1 MLKQFN
7 ILKQF
12 GNGGK
17 SQDATDLLSE
27 DLVLVEQ
34 RVEPAKKAAQII
46 YKKLVGCLQSQQGLE
61 PERRMKKLPLMMLSV
76 SMAESFKDFDGDSS
90 IRKVLEMCCFMQNF
104 LARTLADFEMKLEKV
119 VLVPLN
125 KLSEEDLP
133 EILKNKKQFAK
144 LTTDW
149 NNARVRSQASTGP
162 QAKQD
167 GLREDVEEAWKR
179 LESIKDQYSADLY
192 HFATKEDEYASYF
205 IRLLEL
211 QAEYHKVSY
220 EFLEKNIIELK
231 ESHTHTEPQMSSSE
245 KKVFGEPLLSHLDSC
260 GRKIAVPIEE
270 CVSMLLRTGLREE
283 GLFRLAAAASVVK
296 KLKSC
301 LDSGTVDQNEFS
313 YDPHAVAGALK
324 CYLRELPE
332 PLMTF
337 ELYTDWFK
345 AAAEKETDEKLKQLR
360 TVLQKLPT
368 ENYNNLRYLVQFL
381 SHLSEQQAV
390 NRMTPSNI
398 AIVLGPNLLWPRCE
412 GETSLLD
419 MASASSVQV
428 VTVIEPL
435 IQYSKILF
443 PEEADFEVPEL
454 PERPLS
460 DSILLSPPFS
470 SGRPSLSKTD
480 SSASSEDLGVTTV
493 VKSQVNR
500 DAVVWDNIDSNPI
513 AQPPTQNHMPSALPL
528 YTPVQAHSQS
538 QAKTQSSSQSEP
550 IQELPSQSQEPMLKI
565 TAPYKPRRSFI
576 QHKAPKFA
584 KGPPL
589 SQTCSFPAAQMRTS
603 SVPLPR
609 GSEIKPPPSPKPETT
624 QAPLPTLPEGEPQ
637 KKPQGRRPKVP
648 PPQPPQALN
657 KQLSSPA
664 QIAVWSSPMRVVGVC
679 IPESSTPIMTCQHIS
694 SPLETLRL
702 HTMILNG
709 EGTHLIPQHGFFG

>member
-17 SQDATDLLSE
+17 SQDATDLLSD

-34 RVEPAKKAAQII
+34 RVEPARKAAQII
-46 YKKLVGCLQSQQGLE
+46 HKKLVGCLQSQQGLDTD
-61 PERRMKKLPLMMLSV
+61 RRTKKLPLMMLSV
-76 SMAESFKDFDGDSS
+76 SMAESFKDFDGESS

-167 GLREDVEEAWKR
+167 GLREDVEEAWRR

-220 EFLEKNIIELK
+220 EFLERNISELK
-231 ESHTHTEPQMSSSE
+231 ESHSHTEPQVTFSE
-245 KKVFGEPLLSHLDSC
+245 KRVFGEPLLSHLQSC
-260 GRKIAVPIEE
+260 DRKIAVPIED
-270 CVSMLLRTGLREE
+270 CVSMLLRTGLKEE

-296 KLKSC
+296 KLKNC
-301 LDSGTVDQNEFS
+301 LNSGTVDQNEFRS
-313 YDPHAVAGALK
+313 DPHAVAGALK

-337 ELYTDWFK
+337 ELYNDWFR
-345 AAAEKETDEKLKQLR
+345 AAAEKETDEKLNQLQ
-360 TVLQKLPT
+360 VALQKLPT

-381 SHLSEQQAV
+381 SHLSEYQAV
-390 NRMTPSNI
+390 NKMTPSNI

-428 VTVIEPL
+428 VTIIEPL
-435 IQYSKILF
+435 IQYSKSLF
-443 PEEADFEVPEL
+443 LEEADFQIPEPISSSDL
-454 PERPLS
+454 QDMIPATSQRNLS
-460 DSILLSPPFS
+460 DSIFPPSHSPS
-470 SGRPSLSKTD
+470 NRHSLSKTD
-480 SSASSEDLGVTTV
+480 SSASSDDFGLTQA
-493 VKSQVNR
+493 VKPSQVNR
-500 DAVVWDNIDSNPI
+500 DAVLWENNDSHPV
-513 AQPPTQNHMPSALPL
+513 AQTPAQNHISTLL
-528 YTPVQAHSQS
+528 HRYTPAHAPPNSQS
-538 QAKTQSSSQSEP
+538 HVRTQSSNQSECN
-550 IQELPSQSQEPMLKI
+550 QEPPAQSQEPVSKI
-565 TAPYKPRRSFI
+565 TTPYKPRRSFI
-576 QHKAPKFA
+576 QQKPPK
-584 KGPPL
+584 GLPV
-589 SQTCSFPAAQMRTS
+589 SQMGAFPSNQQRAFPI
-603 SVPLPR
+603 PLPR
-609 GSEIKPPPSPKPETT
+609 VSEIQPMSSIKPETT
-624 QAPLPTLPEGEPQ
+624 QTPLPTLPEAGPQ

-657 KQLSSPA
+657 KQLSFPD
-664 QIAVWSSPMRVVGVC
+664 Q
-679 IPESSTPIMTCQHIS
+679 
-694 SPLETLRL
+694 
-702 HTMILNG
+702 
-709 EGTHLIPQHGFFG
+709 

>member
-17 SQDATDLLSE
+17 SQDATDLLSD

-46 YKKLVGCLQSQQGLE
+46 YKKLVGCLQSQQGLD

-104 LARTLADFEMKLEKV
+104 LARTLSDFEMKLEKE

-149 NNARVRSQASTGP
+149 NNARVRSQGSTGP

-220 EFLEKNIIELK
+220 EFLERNITELK
-231 ESHTHTEPQMSSSE
+231 DSHTETQFSLSE
-245 KKVFGEPLLSHLDSC
+245 KKVFGEPLLSHLESC

-332 PLMTF
+332 PLMTS
-337 ELYTDWFK
+337 ELYNDWFK

-390 NRMTPSNI
+390 NKMTPSNI

-412 GETSLLD
+412 EETSLLN

-435 IQYSKILF
+435 IQYSKSLF
-443 PEEADFEVPEL
+443 PEEADFEVPKL

-470 SGRPSLSKTD
+470 SGRLSLSKTD
-480 SSASSEDLGVTTV
+480 SSASSEDLGVTVV

-513 AQPPTQNHMPSALPL
+513 AQPPTQNHMPSALPH
-528 YTPVQAHSQS
+528 YTPVQDHSQS
-538 QAKTQSSSQSEP
+538 QAIMQSSSQSEP
-550 IQELPSQSQEPMLKI
+550 TQELPSQSKEPKLKF

-576 QHKAPKFA
+576 QHKAPNLA

-589 SQTCSFPAAQMRTS
+589 NQAGLFPAAQRRAF

-609 GSEIKPPPSPKPETT
+609 GSEIKPTPSPETT
-624 QAPLPTLPEGEPQ
+624 QAPLPTLPEGGPQ
-637 KKPQGRRPKVP
+637 KKPQGKRPKVP

-664 QIAVWSSPMRVVGVC
+664 Q
-679 IPESSTPIMTCQHIS
+679 
-694 SPLETLRL
+694 
-702 HTMILNG
+702 
-709 EGTHLIPQHGFFG
+709 

>member
-1 MLKQFN
+1 MLKPFH

-27 DLVLVEQ
+27 DLVLVEP
-34 RVEPAKKAAQII
+34 RVEPARRAAQII
-46 YKKLVGCLQSQQGLE
+46 HKKLVGCLQSQQGLDSE
-61 PERRMKKLPLMMLSV
+61 KRMKRLPLMMLSV
-76 SMAESFKDFDGDSS
+76 SMAESFKDFDGESS

-104 LARTLADFEMKLEKV
+104 LAQTLADFEMKLEKE

-149 NNARVRSQASTGP
+149 NNARSRSQTSTGP

-167 GLREDVEEAWKR
+167 GLRDDLEEAWRR

-205 IRLLEL
+205 IRLLDL
-211 QAEYHKVSY
+211 QAEYHRVSY
-220 EFLEKNIIELK
+220 EFLEKNITELK
-231 ESHTHTEPQMSSSE
+231 ESHSSTVTTSE
-245 KKVFGEPLLSHLDSC
+245 KKVFGEPLLSHLQSC

-270 CVSMLLRTGLREE
+270 CVSMLLHTGLREE
-283 GLFRLAAAASVVK
+283 GLFRLTAAASVVK

-313 YDPHAVAGALK
+313 TDPHAVAGVLK

-337 ELYTDWFK
+337 ELYNDWFK
-345 AAAEKETDEKLKQLR
+345 AAGEKDTDEKLKQLQMA
-360 TVLQKLPT
+360 LQKLPT

-390 NRMTPSNI
+390 NKMTPSNI

-428 VTVIEPL
+428 VTIIEPL
-435 IQYSKILF
+435 IQYSKSLF
-443 PEEADFEVPEL
+443 PEEADFEMQEP
-454 PERPLS
+454 PARPDLKNLIATISQRSLS
-460 DSILLSPPFS
+460 DSVFPSSLS
-470 SGRPSLSKTD
+470 GQTSLSKTD
-480 SSASSEDLGVTTV
+480 SSASSEDFGATLHVKTTIMWE
-493 VKSQVNR
+493 N
-500 DAVVWDNIDSNPI
+500 NDSDPV
-513 AQPPTQNHMPSALPL
+513 AQLPTQNYIPTPLPR
-528 YTPVQAHSQS
+528 YTPVNSQS
-538 QAKTQSSSQSEP
+538 QSQNQAMTRCSSQPEP
-550 IQELPSQSQEPMLKI
+550 TQELPSQSQEPTLKI
-565 TAPYKPRRSFI
+565 TAPYKSSRSFI
-576 QHKAPKFA
+576 PHKAPKLG
-584 KGPPL
+584 KGPSVRQAGSL
-589 SQTCSFPAAQMRTS
+589 SVTQPRALP
-603 SVPLPR
+603 VPLPR
-609 GSEIKPPPSPKPETT
+609 VSEAQPPASPKPETT
-624 QAPLPTLPEGEPQ
+624 CVQLPALPEGGPP
-637 KKPQGRRPKVP
+637 KKTQGRRPTVP

-657 KQLSSPA
+657 KQLSFPA
-664 QIAVWSSPMRVVGVC
+664 Q
-679 IPESSTPIMTCQHIS
+679 
-694 SPLETLRL
+694 
-702 HTMILNG
+702 
-709 EGTHLIPQHGFFG
+709 

>member
-46 YKKLVGCLQSQQGLE
+46 HKKLVGCLQSQLGLDS
-61 PERRMKKLPLMMLSV
+61 ERRMKKLPLMMLSV
-76 SMAESFKDFDGDSS
+76 SMAESFKDFDGESS

-104 LARTLADFEMKLEKV
+104 LARTLADFEMKLEKE

-149 NNARVRSQASTGP
+149 NNARVRSQSSTGP

-211 QAEYHKVSY
+211 QAEYHKDSH
-220 EFLEKNIIELK
+220 EFLERNIIELK
-231 ESHTHTEPQMSSSE
+231 ESHSNTETQVSSSE
-245 KKVFGEPLLSHLDSC
+245 NKVFGEPLLSHLQTC
-260 GRKIAVPIEE
+260 GKKIAVPIEE

-283 GLFRLAAAASVVK
+283 GLFRLAAAASVMR

-313 YDPHAVAGALK
+313 SDPHAVAGALK

-332 PLMTF
+332 PLLTF
-337 ELYTDWFK
+337 ELYNDWFT
-345 AAAEKETDEKLKQLR
+345 AAGEKETDEKLKQLR
-360 TVLQKLPT
+360 TVLQKLPP

-381 SHLSEQQAV
+381 SHLSEQRAV
-390 NRMTPSNI
+390 NKMTPSNI
-398 AIVLGPNLLWPRCE
+398 AIVLGPNLLWPLRE

-428 VTVIEPL
+428 VTIIEPL
-435 IQYSKILF
+435 IQYSQNLF
-443 PEEADFEVPEL
+443 PEETDFEIPEL
-454 PERPLS
+454 PESPMSQRSLS
-460 DSILLSPPFS
+460 DSVFPSLPLS
-470 SGRPSLSKTD
+470 SGRPSLSD
-480 SSASSEDLGVTTV
+480 SSVSSEDFGATV
-493 VKSQVNR
+493 VKSGQVIR
-500 DAVVWDNIDSNPI
+500 DAVVWDNNDSDSI
-513 AQPPTQNHMPSALPL
+513 AQPPTQYQMPSALPR
-528 YTPVQAHSQS
+528 YTPVHSQS
-538 QAKTQSSSQSEP
+538 QSQTKTKCFNQSEP
-550 IQELPSQSQEPMLKI
+550 TPELPSQSQEPTLKI
-565 TAPYKPRRSFI
+565 AGPYKPRRSFI
-576 QHKAPKFA
+576 LHKTPNLP
-584 KGPPL
+584 KGPPV
-589 SQTCSFPAAQMRTS
+589 SQTGPLSTVQTRMFP
-603 SVPLPR
+603 VPLPR
-609 GSEIKPPPSPKPETT
+609 GSEVKPPPSPKLETA
-624 QAPLPTLPEGEPQ
+624 QAPLPTLPEAGPQ

-657 KQLSSPA
+657 KQLSFPA
-664 QIAVWSSPMRVVGVC
+664 Q
-679 IPESSTPIMTCQHIS
+679 
-694 SPLETLRL
+694 
-702 HTMILNG
+702 
-709 EGTHLIPQHGFFG
+709 

>member
-17 SQDATDLLSE
+17 SQDATDLLSD

-46 YKKLVGCLQSQQGLE
+46 YKKLVGCLQSQQGLD

-104 LARTLADFEMKLEKV
+104 LARTLSDFEMKLEKE

-149 NNARVRSQASTGP
+149 NNARVRSQGSTGP

-167 GLREDVEEAWKR
+167 GLREDLEEAWKR

-220 EFLEKNIIELK
+220 EFLERNITELK
-231 ESHTHTEPQMSSSE
+231 DSHTETQFSLSE
-245 KKVFGEPLLSHLDSC
+245 KKVFGEPLLSHLESC

-332 PLMTF
+332 PLMTS
-337 ELYTDWFK
+337 ELYNDWFK
-345 AAAEKETDEKLKQLR
+345 AAAEKEMDEKLKQLR
-360 TVLQKLPT
+360 IVLQKLPT

-390 NRMTPSNI
+390 NKMTPSNI

-412 GETSLLD
+412 EETSLLN

-435 IQYSKILF
+435 IQYSKSLF
-443 PEEADFEVPEL
+443 PEDVDFEVPKL

-480 SSASSEDLGVTTV
+480 SSASSEDLGVTVV

-513 AQPPTQNHMPSALPL
+513 AQPPTQNHMPSALPH
-528 YTPVQAHSQS
+528 YTPVQDHSQS
-538 QAKTQSSSQSEP
+538 QAKIQSSSQSEP
-550 IQELPSQSQEPMLKI
+550 TQELPIQSKEPTLKF

-576 QHKAPKFA
+576 QHKAPNLA

-589 SQTCSFPAAQMRTS
+589 NQAGVFPAAQRRAF

-609 GSEIKPPPSPKPETT
+609 GSEIKPPPSPETT
-624 QAPLPTLPEGEPQ
+624 QATLPTLPEGGPQ
-637 KKPQGRRPKVP
+637 KKPQGKRPKVP

-664 QIAVWSSPMRVVGVC
+664 Q
-679 IPESSTPIMTCQHIS
+679 
-694 SPLETLRL
+694 
-702 HTMILNG
+702 
-709 EGTHLIPQHGFFG
+709 

>member
-1 MLKQFN
+1 MLKPFH

-34 RVEPAKKAAQII
+34 RVEPARRAAQII
-46 YKKLVGCLQSQQGLE
+46 HKKLVGCLQSQLGLDS
-61 PERRMKKLPLMMLSV
+61 ERRIKKLPLMMLSV
-76 SMAESFKDFDGDSS
+76 SMAESFKDFDGESS

-104 LARTLADFEMKLEKV
+104 LARTLADFEMKLEKE

-149 NNARVRSQASTGP
+149 NNARIRSQTSTGP

-167 GLREDVEEAWKR
+167 GLREDLEEAWRR

-205 IRLLEL
+205 IRLLDL

-220 EFLEKNIIELK
+220 EFLEKNITELK
-231 ESHTHTEPQMSSSE
+231 ESHSNTVTTTE
-245 KKVFGEPLLSHLDSC
+245 KKVFGEPLLSHLQSC

-301 LDSGTVDQNEFS
+301 LDSGMVDQNEFS
-313 YDPHAVAGALK
+313 TDPHAVAGALK

-337 ELYTDWFK
+337 ELYNDWFK
-345 AAAEKETDEKLKQLR
+345 AAGEKDTDEKLKQLQMA
-360 TVLQKLPT
+360 LQKLPT

-390 NRMTPSNI
+390 NKMTPSNI

-428 VTVIEPL
+428 VTIIEPL
-435 IQYSKILF
+435 IQYSKSLF
-443 PEEADFEVPEL
+443 PEEADFEMREPPASPDLNDLIATISQRSLCDSVFAPS
-454 PERPLS
+454 LS
-460 DSILLSPPFS
+460 GQS
-470 SGRPSLSKTD
+470 SLSKTD
-480 SSASSEDLGVTTV
+480 SSASSEDFGATLL
-493 VKSQVNR
+493 VKNTQVNR
-500 DAVVWDNIDSNPI
+500 DAIVGDNNDSDPV
-513 AQPPTQNHMPSALPL
+513 AQPPTQNYIPTPLPR
-528 YTPVQAHSQS
+528 YTPVNAQSQS
-538 QAKTQSSSQSEP
+538 QNQAMTQCSSQLEP
-550 IQELPSQSQEPMLKI
+550 TQELPSQSQEPTLKI
-565 TAPYKPRRSFI
+565 TAPYKSRRSFI
-576 QHKAPKFA
+576 QHKAPKLG
-584 KGPPL
+584 KGPSVSQAGAL
-589 SQTCSFPAAQMRTS
+589 SVTQPRAFP
-603 SVPLPR
+603 VPLPR
-609 GSEIKPPPSPKPETT
+609 VSEAQPPPSTKPETT
-624 QAPLPTLPEGEPQ
+624 HALLPALPEGGPP
-637 KKPQGRRPKVP
+637 KKTQGRRPKVP

-664 QIAVWSSPMRVVGVC
+664 Q
-679 IPESSTPIMTCQHIS
+679 
-694 SPLETLRL
+694 
-702 HTMILNG
+702 
-709 EGTHLIPQHGFFG
+709 

>member
-27 DLVLVEQ
+27 DLVMVEQ

-46 YKKLVGCLQSQQGLE
+46 YKKLVGCLQSQQGLDSE
-61 PERRMKKLPLMMLSV
+61 KRMKKLPLMLLSV

-104 LARTLADFEMKLEKV
+104 LARTLADFEMKLEKE

-125 KLSEEDLP
+125 KLSEDDLP

-149 NNARVRSQASTGP
+149 NNARVRSQTSTGP

-167 GLREDVEEAWKR
+167 GLREDLEEAWKR

-205 IRLLEL
+205 IRLLDL
-211 QAEYHKVSY
+211 QAEYHKASY
-220 EFLEKNIIELK
+220 EFLEKNITELK
-231 ESHTHTEPQMSSSE
+231 ESHSNTEPQMSSSE
-245 KKVFGEPLLSHLDSC
+245 EKVFGEPLLSHLQSC

-270 CVSMLLRTGLREE
+270 CVGMLLRTGLREE

-301 LDSGTVDQNEFS
+301 LDSGTVDQKEFS

-324 CYLRELPE
+324 SYLRELPE

-337 ELYTDWFK
+337 ELYNEWFK

-360 TVLQKLPT
+360 TVLQKLPK
-368 ENYNNLRYLVQFL
+368 ENYDNLKYLVQFL
-381 SHLSEQQAV
+381 SYLSEQQAV
-390 NRMTPSNI
+390 NKMTPSNI
-398 AIVLGPNLLWPRCE
+398 AIVLGPNLLRPRSE
-412 GETSLLD
+412 DETALLD

-428 VTVIEPL
+428 VAVIEPL
-435 IQYSKILF
+435 IQYSKSLF
-443 PEEADFEVPEL
+443 PEEVEFEVPEL
-454 PERPLS
+454 PESPIPKISRRPLS
-460 DSILLSPPFS
+460 DSILPSPPFS
-470 SGRPSLSKTD
+470 SARSSLLKTD
-480 SSASSEDLGVTTV
+480 SSASSEDLGVTVV
-493 VKSQVNR
+493 VKPLVNR
-500 DAVVWDNIDSNPI
+500 DAVVWDNNDSYTT
-513 AQPPTQNHMPSALPL
+513 AQPPVLNHMPSALPR
-528 YTPVQAHSQS
+528 YTPVHAHSQS
-538 QAKTQSSSQSEP
+538 QAKTQCSSQSEP
-550 IQELPSQSQEPMLKI
+550 TQELPSQSQEPTLKI
-565 TAPYKPRRSFI
+565 AAPFKPRRSFI
-576 QHKAPKFA
+576 QHKAPNLA

-589 SQTCSFPAAQMRTS
+589 NQAGAFPAAQTKVFP
-603 SVPLPR
+603 VPLPR
-609 GSEIKPPPSPKPETT
+609 SSEIKPPPSPKPENT
-624 QAPLPTLPEGEPQ
+624 QASLATLPEGGPQ

-648 PPQPPQALN
+648 PPQPPQALI

-664 QIAVWSSPMRVVGVC
+664 Q
-679 IPESSTPIMTCQHIS
+679 
-694 SPLETLRL
+694 
-702 HTMILNG
+702 
-709 EGTHLIPQHGFFG
+709 

>member
-1 MLKQFN
+1 MLNPFH

-34 RVEPAKKAAQII
+34 RVEPARRAAQII
-46 YKKLVGCLQSQQGLE
+46 HKKLVGCLQSQQGLDS
-61 PERRMKKLPLMMLSV
+61 ERRMKKLPLMMLSV
-76 SMAESFKDFDGDSS
+76 SMAESFKDFDGESS

-104 LARTLADFEMKLEKV
+104 LARTLADFEMKLEKE

-149 NNARVRSQASTGP
+149 NNARTRSQTSTGP
-162 QAKQD
+162 QTKQD
-167 GLREDVEEAWKR
+167 GLREDLEEAWRR

-205 IRLLEL
+205 IRLLDV
-211 QAEYHKVSY
+211 QAEYHKASY
-220 EFLEKNIIELK
+220 EFLEKNITELK
-231 ESHTHTEPQMSSSE
+231 ESHSNTELQVTTSQN
-245 KKVFGEPLLSHLDSC
+245 KVFGEPLLSHLQRC

-301 LDSGTVDQNEFS
+301 LDSGAVDQNDFS
-313 YDPHAVAGALK
+313 SEPHAVAGVLK

-337 ELYTDWFK
+337 ELYNDWFK
-345 AAAEKETDEKLKQLR
+345 AAGEKETDEKLKQLR
-360 TVLQKLPT
+360 VALQKLPT
-368 ENYNNLRYLVQFL
+368 DNYNNLRYLVQFM

-390 NRMTPSNI
+390 NKMTPSNI

-428 VTVIEPL
+428 VTIIEPL
-435 IQYSKILF
+435 IQYSKSLF
-443 PEEADFEVPEL
+443 PEETDFEMPEPPASPDL
-454 PERPLS
+454 KDVISTVSQRSLS
-460 DSILLSPPFS
+460 DSVFPSSL

-480 SSASSEDLGVTTV
+480 SSGSSDDIGVTLA
-493 VKSQVNR
+493 VKTAQVNR
-500 DAVVWDNIDSNPI
+500 DVIVWDNNDSDPI
-513 AQPPTQNHMPSALPL
+513 ALPPTQNHIPTPLPR
-528 YTPVQAHSQS
+528 YTPVYAQSQS
-538 QAKTQSSSQSEP
+538 QNQAKTLCSSQPEH
-550 IQELPSQSQEPMLKI
+550 QECASQSQEPILKI
-565 TAPYKPRRSFI
+565 TGPYKPRRSFI
-576 QHKAPKFA
+576 QHMSPNLS
-584 KGPPL
+584 KGPPV
-589 SQTCSFPAAQMRTS
+589 SQAGAFP
-603 SVPLPR
+603 VPLPR
-609 GSEIKPPPSPKPETT
+609 VSETHLLPSPKPETT
-624 QAPLPTLPEGEPQ
+624 QGPLPPLPEGGPP
-637 KKPQGRRPKVP
+637 KKTQGRRPKIP

-657 KQLSSPA
+657 KQLSSA
-664 QIAVWSSPMRVVGVC
+664 Q
-679 IPESSTPIMTCQHIS
+679 
-694 SPLETLRL
+694 
-702 HTMILNG
+702 
-709 EGTHLIPQHGFFG
+709 

>member
-1 MLKQFN
+1 MNAPSGCFK
-7 ILKQF
+7 
-12 GNGGK
+12 
-17 SQDATDLLSE
+17 
-27 DLVLVEQ
+27 VEQ

-46 YKKLVGCLQSQQGLE
+46 YKKLVGCLQSQQGLDS
-61 PERRMKKLPLMMLSV
+61 ERRMKKLPLMMLSV

-133 EILKNKKQFAK
+133 EILKNKKQFTK

-149 NNARVRSQASTGP
+149 NNAHCVM
-162 QAKQD
+162 
-167 GLREDVEEAWKR
+167 
-179 LESIKDQYSADLY
+179 
-192 HFATKEDEYASYF
+192 
-205 IRLLEL
+205 
-211 QAEYHKVSY
+211 
-220 EFLEKNIIELK
+220 NIYTI
-231 ESHTHTEPQMSSSE
+231 
-245 KKVFGEPLLSHLDSC
+245 
-260 GRKIAVPIEE
+260 
-270 CVSMLLRTGLREE
+270 CVSLLDLRPAQAHRPSKTDYE
-283 GLFRLAAAASVVK
+283 RMLAAAASVVK

-337 ELYTDWFK
+337 ELYSDWFK

-390 NRMTPSNI
+390 NKMTPSNI

-435 IQYSKILF
+435 IQYSKSLF
-443 PEEADFEVPEL
+443 PEA
-454 PERPLS
+454 
-460 DSILLSPPFS
+460 
-470 SGRPSLSKTD
+470 
-480 SSASSEDLGVTTV
+480 
-493 VKSQVNR
+493 
-500 DAVVWDNIDSNPI
+500 
-513 AQPPTQNHMPSALPL
+513 AQAR
-528 YTPVQAHSQS
+528 V
-538 QAKTQSSSQSEP
+538 
-550 IQELPSQSQEPMLKI
+550 
-565 TAPYKPRRSFI
+565 
-576 QHKAPKFA
+576 
-584 KGPPL
+584 
-589 SQTCSFPAAQMRTS
+589 FPA
-603 SVPLPR
+603 PLPR

-624 QAPLPTLPEGEPQ
+624 QAPLPTLPEGGPQ

-648 PPQPPQALN
+648 PPQPPRALN

-664 QIAVWSSPMRVVGVC
+664 Q
-679 IPESSTPIMTCQHIS
+679 
-694 SPLETLRL
+694 
-702 HTMILNG
+702 
-709 EGTHLIPQHGFFG
+709 

>member
-46 YKKLVGCLQSQQGLE
+46 YKKLVGCLQSQQGLDS
-61 PERRMKKLPLMMLSV
+61 ERRMKKLPLMMLSV

-149 NNARVRSQASTGP
+149 NNARIRSQASTGP

-211 QAEYHKVSY
+211 QAEYHKASH
-220 EFLEKNIIELK
+220 EFLEKNITELK
-231 ESHTHTEPQMSSSE
+231 ESHSHTEPQLSSSE
-245 KKVFGEPLLSHLDSC
+245 KKVFGEPLLSHLES
-260 GRKIAVPIEE
+260 GERKIAVPIEE

-337 ELYTDWFK
+337 ELYNDWFK

-390 NRMTPSNI
+390 NKMTLSNI

-435 IQYSKILF
+435 IQYSKSLF

-454 PERPLS
+454 PESPIPKISQRPLS
-460 DSILLSPPFS
+460 DNILPSPPFS

-480 SSASSEDLGVTTV
+480 SSASSEDLGVTVV
-493 VKSQVNR
+493 VKYQVNR

-513 AQPPTQNHMPSALPL
+513 AQPPTQNHMPPALPR
-528 YTPVQAHSQS
+528 YTQAHSQS

-550 IQELPSQSQEPMLKI
+550 TRELPSQSQEPMLKI
-565 TAPYKPRRSFI
+565 TAPYKSRRSFI
-576 QHKAPKFA
+576 QQKAPNLA

-589 SQTCSFPAAQMRTS
+589 SQAGPFPAAQAR
-603 SVPLPR
+603 VFPAPLPR

-624 QAPLPTLPEGEPQ
+624 QVPLPTLPEGGPQ

-648 PPQPPQALN
+648 PPQPPRALN

-664 QIAVWSSPMRVVGVC
+664 Q
-679 IPESSTPIMTCQHIS
+679 
-694 SPLETLRL
+694 
-702 HTMILNG
+702 
-709 EGTHLIPQHGFFG
+709 

>member
-46 YKKLVGCLQSQQGLE
+46 YKKLVGCLQSQQGLDS
-61 PERRMKKLPLMMLSV
+61 ERRMKKLPLMMLSV

-149 NNARVRSQASTGP
+149 NNARIRSQASTGP

-211 QAEYHKVSY
+211 QAEYHKASH
-220 EFLEKNIIELK
+220 EFLEKNITELK
-231 ESHTHTEPQMSSSE
+231 ESHSYTEPQLSSSE
-245 KKVFGEPLLSHLDSC
+245 KKVFGEPLLSHLESC
-260 GRKIAVPIEE
+260 ERKIAVPIEE

-337 ELYTDWFK
+337 ELYNDWFK

-390 NRMTPSNI
+390 NKMTPSNI

-435 IQYSKILF
+435 IQYSKSLF
-443 PEEADFEVPEL
+443 TEEADFEVPEL
-454 PERPLS
+454 PESPIPKISQRPLS
-460 DSILLSPPFS
+460 DSILPSPPFS

-480 SSASSEDLGVTTV
+480 SSASSEDLGVTVV
-493 VKSQVNR
+493 VKYQVNR

-513 AQPPTQNHMPSALPL
+513 AQPPTQNHMPPALPR
-528 YTPVQAHSQS
+528 YTQAHSQS
-538 QAKTQSSSQSEP
+538 QAKTLSSSKSEP
-550 IQELPSQSQEPMLKI
+550 TQELPSQSQEPMLKT

-576 QHKAPKFA
+576 QQKAPNLA

-589 SQTCSFPAAQMRTS
+589 SQAGPFQAAQARVFPA
-603 SVPLPR
+603 PLPR
-609 GSEIKPPPSPKPETT
+609 GSEIKPTPSPKPETT
-624 QAPLPTLPEGEPQ
+624 QAPLPTLPEGGPQ

-664 QIAVWSSPMRVVGVC
+664 Q
-679 IPESSTPIMTCQHIS
+679 
-694 SPLETLRL
+694 
-702 HTMILNG
+702 
-709 EGTHLIPQHGFFG
+709 

>member
-1 MLKQFN
+1 
-7 ILKQF
+7 
-12 GNGGK
+12 
-17 SQDATDLLSE
+17 

-46 YKKLVGCLQSQQGLE
+46 YKKLVGCLQSQQGLDS
-61 PERRMKKLPLMMLSV
+61 ERRMKKLPLMMLSV

-104 LARTLADFEMKLEKV
+104 LARTLADFEMKLEKE

-125 KLSEEDLP
+125 KLSEDDLP

-149 NNARVRSQASTGP
+149 NNARVRSQTSTGP

-205 IRLLEL
+205 IRLLDL
-211 QAEYHKVSY
+211 QAEYHKASY
-220 EFLEKNIIELK
+220 EFLKKNITELK
-231 ESHTHTEPQMSSSE
+231 ESHKPQMSSSE
-245 KKVFGEPLLSHLDSC
+245 EKVFGEPLLSHLQSC

-270 CVSMLLRTGLREE
+270 CVGMLLRTGLREE

-337 ELYTDWFK
+337 ELYNDWFK

-368 ENYNNLRYLVQFL
+368 ENYHNLRYLVQFL

-390 NRMTPSNI
+390 NKMTPSNI
-398 AIVLGPNLLWPRCE
+398 AIVLGPNLMWPRCE
-412 GETSLLD
+412 GETPLLD
-419 MASASSVQV
+419 MASASSLQV

-435 IQYSKILF
+435 IQYSKSLF
-443 PEEADFEVPEL
+443 PEGTGTLHKSWFTVNL
-454 PERPLS
+454 NFQL
-460 DSILLSPPFS
+460 I
-470 SGRPSLSKTD
+470 
-480 SSASSEDLGVTTV
+480 SA
-493 VKSQVNR
+493 
-500 DAVVWDNIDSNPI
+500 A
-513 AQPPTQNHMPSALPL
+513 
-528 YTPVQAHSQS
+528 
-538 QAKTQSSSQSEP
+538 
-550 IQELPSQSQEPMLKI
+550 
-565 TAPYKPRRSFI
+565 RRSFI
-576 QHKAPKFA
+576 QHKAPNLA
-584 KGPPL
+584 KGPPVN
-589 SQTCSFPAAQMRTS
+589 QAGAFPAAQTRVFP
-603 SVPLPR
+603 VPLPR
-609 GSEIKPPPSPKPETT
+609 SSEIKPPPSPKPENT
-624 QAPLPTLPEGEPQ
+624 QASLPMLPEEGPQ

-664 QIAVWSSPMRVVGVC
+664 Q
-679 IPESSTPIMTCQHIS
+679 
-694 SPLETLRL
+694 
-702 HTMILNG
+702 
-709 EGTHLIPQHGFFG
+709 